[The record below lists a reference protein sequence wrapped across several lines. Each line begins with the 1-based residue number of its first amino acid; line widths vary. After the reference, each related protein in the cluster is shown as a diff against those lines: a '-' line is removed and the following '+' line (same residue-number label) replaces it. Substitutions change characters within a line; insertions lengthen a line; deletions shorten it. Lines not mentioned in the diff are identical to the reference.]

1 MYIRRFSHEGT
12 YGGCIPLGK
21 RTSRVAWEN
30 PLRGA
35 ALARSFATC
44 ETKTAVCFF
53 SILSDLIL
61 KFSIYSDLSPSSV
74 S

>member
-35 ALARSFATC
+35 ALARSFAAC

-53 SILSDLIL
+53 QS
-61 KFSIYSDLSPSSV
+61 
-74 S
+74 